1 MKSKS
6 RSKRNIL
13 HFSEIGIKDV
23 PLVGGKNAS
32 LGEMYRNLKTKG
44 VPVPNGFAVTA
55 WAYRSFLRANNLD
68 KKINEALVGLNTKN
82 TRSISAKGE
91 KIRSLILNAEIQK
104 DMADE
109 IYEAYLALSKSEL
122 PPAPSLPRRQAGLP
136 KRGSKRELD
145 VAVRS
150 SATAEAFPPHSR
162 GFPWRF
168 IRRTAKTISDSPG
181 PRGVN

>member
-1 MKSKS
+1 MKSKT

-68 KKINEALVGLNTKN
+68 KKINEALVGFNTKN

-91 KIRSLILNAEIQK
+91 KIRSLILNAEIPK

-109 IYEAYLALSKSEL
+109 IYEAYLALSKSE
-122 PPAPSLPRRQAGLP
+122 GVT
-136 KRGSKRELD
+136 EVD
-145 VAVRS
+145 TAVRS
-150 SATAEAFPPHSR
+150 SATAE
-162 GFPWRF
+162 
-168 IRRTAKTISDSPG
+168 DLPG
-181 PRGVN
+181 ASFAGQQETYLNI